1 MFYGVFLG
9 FFYLKLVELLSIRAP
24 SSEKK
29 LKLLKEIAEEHELD
43 WDPAATETEF
53 FKPKEDLLVRIT
65 TVPRSLFSLLA
76 LFFFSFWQ
84 NGPTQFVSGSKLPLP
99 KEKHDETLN
108 TVPDQAHN
116 EQPDSDTRLEMLDFP
131 EVPKVALQPNV
142 NPTSATPIT
151 PPMPVAP
158 PSEVDQESLRQYVAT
173 ENLSQALHLEPEEVT
188 PERSVADRDEMPYNS
203 VSTKE
208 DRQFVPFIAPPS
220 LSSVPFSAKQSD
232 PPVVVSRTKS
242 EANVDLQ
249 DVLAAAQA
257 AAETAE
263 RAAAAARTAASLAQI
278 RISELTKKK
287 NDEDSVGDSENP
299 FYIDGPEQSST
310 TEKPQLDQ
318 KFSLNDPDCAL
329 HSGDSH
335 QVHQELR
342 ASELSHLPSFDKLK
356 VGFDSPSNDQ
366 VFDQEPVSHQ
376 PQRLP
381 SMDEEL
387 YSYPNLFSS
396 QNSNLGSGTHSF
408 PDNSKSDHQ
417 VWVKTELC
425 ALCF

>member
-1 MFYGVFLG
+1 
-9 FFYLKLVELLSIRAP
+9 
-24 SSEKK
+24 
-29 LKLLKEIAEEHELD
+29 
-43 WDPAATETEF
+43 
-53 FKPKEDLLVRIT
+53 
-65 TVPRSLFSLLA
+65 
-76 LFFFSFWQ
+76 
-84 NGPTQFVSGSKLPLP
+84 
-99 KEKHDETLN
+99 
-108 TVPDQAHN
+108 
-116 EQPDSDTRLEMLDFP
+116 MLDFP

-381 SMDEEL
+381 SMDDEL

-417 VWVKTELC
+417 V
-425 ALCF
+425 